1 MKRREAKR
9 KPLSLFR
16 RNSLVLIG
24 VMIAASGIVAFVR
37 GNLHYS
43 NYWGGAVFAPNAIL
57 IGGLVIVVAFRW
69 GK

>member
-1 MKRREAKR
+1 
-9 KPLSLFR
+9 
-16 RNSLVLIG
+16 
-24 VMIAASGIVAFVR
+24 MIAASGIGAFVR
-37 GNLHYS
+37 GYLHYS